1 MAATIVVGYDGSV
14 HSTKALD
21 VAVEFAKMM
30 PDGEVVI
37 ACAQDRPGP
46 AVSFRGASFG
56 VEEMWDELAE
66 EIEGQL
72 AIAADRV
79 RAAGVKVATACT
91 PDRPD
96 VSIVTIAR
104 ETNARMIVVGTKGAG
119 ARTGEKAHLGSTTN
133 RVLHEAG
140 GIPVLVV

>member
-14 HSTKALD
+14 HAVKALD

-30 PDGEVVI
+30 PDSEIVI

-46 AVSFRGASFG
+46 AVSFRGAAFG
-56 VEEMWDELAE
+56 VEEMWDEVAQKIEAE
-66 EIEGQL
+66 L

-79 RAAGVKVATACT
+79 RAAGAKVATACT

-96 VSIVTIAR
+96 VSIVNIAR
-104 ETNARMIVVGTKGAG
+104 ETNARLIVVGTKGAG
-119 ARTGEKAHLGSTTN
+119 AREGEKAHLGSTTN

>member
-1 MAATIVVGYDGSV
+1 MSATIVVGYDGSV

-46 AVSFRGASFG
+46 GVSFRGPAIG
-56 VEEMWDELAE
+56 VEELWDEVAE
-66 EIEGQL
+66 QIEAEL
-72 AIAADRV
+72 SIAADRA
-79 RAAGVKVATACT
+79 RAAGAKVATACT

-96 VSIVTIAR
+96 VSIVNIAR
-104 ETNARMIVVGTKGAG
+104 ETNARLIVVGTKGAG
-119 ARTGEKAHLGSTTN
+119 ARQGEKSQLGSTTT

>member
-1 MAATIVVGYDGSV
+1 MAATIVVGYDGSE
-14 HSTKALD
+14 HAAKALD
-21 VAVEFAKMM
+21 IAVEFAKMM
-30 PDGEVVI
+30 PDSEIMI

-46 AVSFRGASFG
+46 AVGFRGPEFG
-56 VEEMWDELAE
+56 VEEMWDDLAKKIE
-66 EIEGQL
+66 EGL
-72 AIAADRV
+72 DVAAARV

-96 VSIVTIAR
+96 VTIVNVAR
-104 ETNARMIVVGTKGAG
+104 DTNARLIVVGTKGAG
-119 ARTGEKAHLGSTTN
+119 ARQGEKSQLGSTTT